1 MDYNEFIIWAM
12 GKALREKL
20 TFKTGIN
27 IDRQGNV
34 QRYEAYF
41 SDGTVVYQKP
51 DDSKNQKI
59 IYDKR
64 KRRSAK

>member
-41 SDGTVVYQKP
+41 SDGAVVYQKP
-51 DDSKNQKI
+51 DDS
-59 IYDKR
+59 D
-64 KRRSAK
+64 